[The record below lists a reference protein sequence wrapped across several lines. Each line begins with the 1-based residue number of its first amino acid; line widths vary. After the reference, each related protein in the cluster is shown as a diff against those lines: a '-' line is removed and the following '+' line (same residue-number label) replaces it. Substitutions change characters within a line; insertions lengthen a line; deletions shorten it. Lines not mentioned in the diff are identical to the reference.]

1 MELVKL
7 VCKQLDSMSYQG
19 WPSSQKKQN
28 FI

>member
-7 VCKQLDSMSYQG
+7 VCKQLDSMRYQG
-19 WPSSQKKQN
+19 LPSSQKKQN